1 MFPGVLYILESLLL
15 RKKSIHHT
23 VLFKVQIVQI
33 SSIELLLVVHAS
45 VHDKIFE
52 RERGQRVERR
62 KKESDMFVII
72 IFHKRCL

>member
-15 RKKSIHHT
+15 RMKSIHHT

-45 VHDKIFE
+45 VQDKIFD
-52 RERGQRVERR
+52 REGRELREGR
-62 KKESDMFVII
+62 KSQA
-72 IFHKRCL
+72 CL